1 MPTQR
6 RTRTGWQAPRSGGYR
21 ARDTATGGHRAA
33 STRDDSGDVQNPGRR
48 PPPPRGR
55 GSASRPTTRDGGSD
69 A

>member
-21 ARDTATGGHRAA
+21 ARDTATGTYRTAPA
-33 STRDDSGDVQNPGRR
+33 RDGSSAEQNPGRR
-48 PPPPRGR
+48 PPPPQGR
-55 GSASRPTTRDGGSD
+55 GSASRPTTSDGGSD